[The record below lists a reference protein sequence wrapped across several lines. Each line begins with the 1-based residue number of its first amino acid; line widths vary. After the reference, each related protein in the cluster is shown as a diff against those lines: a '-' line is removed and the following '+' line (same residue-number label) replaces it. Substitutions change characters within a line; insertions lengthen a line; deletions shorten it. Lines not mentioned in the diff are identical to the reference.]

1 MKPSQHAF
9 ISERWVSRFVWR
21 HDEIRSKY
29 TSRYDYQRAKC
40 EDPQVILKWF
50 ELVRNTIQKYG
61 ILEQDIYNMDE
72 TGFQMGV
79 ATTSKVICGSKTR
92 GSRAKSLQPG
102 NREWVTAIITINGAG
117 TVLPPQII
125 FAGKKHQS
133 QWYID
138 IPKDYRIST
147 SENGWTND
155 DLGFE
160 WLQEIFERYT
170 ASQAAGPYHLLI
182 LDGHSSHATA
192 QFDQFCTARK
202 IIPLYMPPHS
212 SHLLQPPDVSCFGP
226 LKKFYGQKIREAIQN
241 GIYTID
247 KRDFLSL
254 YTSIHQQA
262 FSTSNISNGFT
273 AIGLIPTKPK
283 RVLQKLQIK
292 LKTPTPPSSLNS
304 NQSFY
309 LGQTPANLY
318 QLNKQRDNFK
328 IFKARIYR
336 H

>member
-147 SENGWTND
+147 
-155 DLGFE
+155 L
-160 WLQEIFERYT
+160 RM
-170 ASQAAGPYHLLI
+170 AGQMMI
-182 LDGHSSHATA
+182 
-192 QFDQFCTARK
+192 
-202 IIPLYMPPHS
+202 
-212 SHLLQPPDVSCFGP
+212 
-226 LKKFYGQKIREAIQN
+226 
-241 GIYTID
+241 
-247 KRDFLSL
+247 
-254 YTSIHQQA
+254 
-262 FSTSNISNGFT
+262 
-273 AIGLIPTKPK
+273 
-283 RVLQKLQIK
+283 
-292 LKTPTPPSSLNS
+292 
-304 NQSFY
+304 
-309 LGQTPANLY
+309 
-318 QLNKQRDNFK
+318 
-328 IFKARIYR
+328 
-336 H
+336 

>member
-1 MKPSQHAF
+1 MKQAF
-9 ISERWVSRFVWR
+9 KWVLQLL
-21 HDEIRSKY
+21 
-29 TSRYDYQRAKC
+29 QRLSV
-40 EDPQVILKWF
+40 DQ
-50 ELVRNTIQKYG
+50 
-61 ILEQDIYNMDE
+61 
-72 TGFQMGV
+72 
-79 ATTSKVICGSKTR
+79 TR

-147 SENGWTND
+147 SENGWTNG

-170 ASQAAGPYHLLI
+170 ASQAAGPYRLLI

-226 LKKFYGQKIREAIQN
+226 LKKLYGQKIREAIQN

-247 KRDFLSL
+247 KRLLISL
-254 YTSIHQQA
+254 YEHPPTSLLNIKYIQWICCDWSYSNQA
-262 FSTSNISNGFT
+262 RESASKAS
-273 AIGLIPTKPK
+273 
-283 RVLQKLQIK
+283 IK

-309 LGQTPANLY
+309 LGQSPANLY
-318 QLNKQRDNFK
+318 QLNKQKRQLQSQDLSSLIAGEVLEKFIKRTEVAMQNAVLLQQEVHQLRASEK
-328 IFKARIYR
+328 RQKEKKKASRYTERGVRSCI
-336 H
+336 HTFTSKAKAIATLQ